1 MLLPFFEWCES
12 TVIASTIQNSLWLF
26 PVIEAVH
33 LLGLCLLGGSIL
45 LVDLRLMGFGLTHQS
60 ISELNRQVRPWL
72 LVAVTVMIA
81 TGVPLFLSEAIK
93 CYYNRAFWVKIT
105 TLPLALAF
113 TFLVRNRIAR
123 AGSEVA
129 YINAAKELTDDA
141 RIDED
146 RLAREIAYLTEKWD
160 INEETGATSVVL
172 WFVVAAAGRWIGF
185 S

>member
-26 PVIEAVH
+26 PVIEAIH

-45 LVDLRLMGFGLTHQS
+45 LVDLRLMGFGLTRQS

-72 LVAVTVMIA
+72 LLAVIVMIT

-93 CYYNRAFWVKIT
+93 CYYNRSFWVKIT
-105 TLPLALAF
+105 TLPIAIIFTFTVRKWLLQRLIVDTSWQTRLLGVLSLALWF
-113 TFLVRNRIAR
+113 T
-123 AGSEVA
+123 
-129 YINAAKELTDDA
+129 
-141 RIDED
+141 
-146 RLAREIAYLTEKWD
+146 
-160 INEETGATSVVL
+160 
-172 WFVVAAAGRWIGF
+172 VAAGGRWIGY